1 MARFRKSRG
10 FTLIEIL
17 VVITILGILGA
28 LVIPKIMDR
37 PNEARVA
44 ATKQQVADIVQALNL
59 YKLDAGSYP
68 SSSQGLEALV
78 QKPSSGKIPPNWRPY
93 MDKLPKDAWGNA
105 FQYRAPG
112 LHGEVDVFSLG
123 ADGVEGGE
131 GYDTDLGNWM
141 L

>member
-1 MARFRKSRG
+1 MAQIRPHRG

-37 PNEARVA
+37 PNDARVA
-44 ATKQQVADIVQALNL
+44 ATKQQIADTVQALNL

-68 SSSQGLEALV
+68 TSSQGLEALV
-78 QKPSSGKIPPNWRPY
+78 QKPSSGKVPPNWRPY

-105 FQYRAPG
+105 LQYRAPG
-112 LHGEVDVFSLG
+112 LHAEIDVFSLG
-123 ADGVEGGE
+123 ADGSEGGD
-131 GYDTDLGNWM
+131 GYNADIGNWGQ
-141 L
+141 

>member
-78 QKPSSGKIPPNWRPY
+78 QKPSSGKIPSNWRPY